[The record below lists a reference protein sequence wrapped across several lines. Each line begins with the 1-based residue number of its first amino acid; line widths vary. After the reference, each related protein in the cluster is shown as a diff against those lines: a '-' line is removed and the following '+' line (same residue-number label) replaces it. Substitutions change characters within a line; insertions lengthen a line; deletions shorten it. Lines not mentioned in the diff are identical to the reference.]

1 MGTFSR
7 FSINVGGC
15 SVFFFIAFDRLFRGF
30 RSVLIP
36 CSAIP
41 QVQQTVWRFRRWIL
55 CVCLFFF
62 SPTQFVCLFFWKTH
76 TAPRSPFRST
86 SSVRPPRRA
95 IGFYRVVPSLLLL
108 LLLLLLLRSLVSS
121 SVSRLVRFGS
131 HIRPRESRPMIVIIY
146 PTTPGATPRS
156 FQIREEK
163 RRDHREIERNRLR
176 FVCVCFLSA

>member
-1 MGTFSR
+1 MVFDPSSSR
-7 FSINVGGC
+7 VRRFHKCSKPFGDSDGGFC
-15 SVFFFIAFDRLFRGF
+15 VF
-30 RSVLIP
+30 V
-36 CSAIP
+36 
-41 QVQQTVWRFRRWIL
+41 
-55 CVCLFFF
+55 FF